1 MAITKVTNSIIE
13 SLDASKLTGELPA
26 ALQSVTKSASDPAID
41 TNPSG
46 GLGTVWANTTSG
58 EMFVLTDA
66 TVDENTWTNV
76 GGGEGNITPPMT
88 GGIITYHGNDRI
100 HTFTTSGVFEIPSMS
115 LMVGN
120 TVEYLVLGGGGG
132 GGAVAGGG
140 GGAGRHLSGSGF
152 AVTAQNYTITVG
164 SGGAP
169 NTNGQDSTF
178 SSITAIGGGGGGTVV
193 QNGNNGGSGGGGSF
207 AGQVGGTGVHSGGNG
222 AGASTSGCGG
232 GGGGASSAGT
242 NAVAGQSG
250 NGGNGVA
257 NSISGTSVTR
267 AGGGGGGGNASANGG
282 TAGNGGAG
290 QGGKYSGIQGG
301 AGADNSG
308 SGAGGGGNS
317 QNLEIGGSGVVIIR
331 YQFQ

>member
-1 MAITKVTNSIIE
+1 MSVTKITVDNIAEGTIPEGI
-13 SLDASKLTGELPA
+13 
-26 ALQSVTKSASDPAID
+26 TKSASDPAVD
-41 TNPSG
+41 TNPAG
-46 GLGTVWANTTSG
+46 GLGTVWTNTSTG

-66 TVDENTWTNV
+66 TADENTWTNV
-76 GGGEGNITPPMT
+76 GSGEGNITPPVA
-88 GGIITYHGNDRI
+88 GGIITNYGNFRI

-115 LMVGN
+115 QMIGN

-178 SSITAIGGGGGGTVV
+178 SSLTAIGGGGGGTVA
-193 QNGNNGGSGGGGSF
+193 QNGNNGASGGGGSF
-207 AGQVGGTGVHSGGNG
+207 SGKVGGTGVHSGGNG

-232 GGGGASSAGT
+232 GGGGASSTGT
-242 NAVAGQSG
+242 NAVPGQSG
-250 NGGNGVA
+250 NGGNGVS
-257 NSISGTSVTR
+257 NSITGTGVIR
-267 AGGGGGGGNASANGG
+267 AGGGGGGGNAGANGG
-282 TAGNGGAG
+282 TAQASSGAG
-290 QGGKYSGIQGG
+290 QGGKYSTIQGG

-308 SGAGGGGNS
+308 SGAGGGGTN